1 MTSRVKAQ
9 AEILILPKDDA
20 ALNVLVGKVSRLKD
34 GRLPHLELKEEKQP
48 TDKY

>member
-9 AEILILPKDDA
+9 AEILILTKDDA
-20 ALNVLVGKVSRLKD
+20 ALNVGKVSRLKD